1 MIIDGALP
9 INVDAMRVGHLILNS
24 PTKNAMAIVTVRVDS
39 VDVKLMVQRRSCH
52 ANRKANKKVA
62 TMPGITS
69 GRPAWRNAVH
79 REQPSIIAASS
90 ISFGIESK
98 KPLVIHIQNGSAM
111 VVKAM
116 MRLVR
121 VLYNPRDAMIR
132 K

>member
-1 MIIDGALP
+1 MMMDGALP
-9 INVDAMRVGHLILNS
+9 IKVDAMRVGHFILNS

-62 TMPGITS
+62 TIPGITN
-69 GRPAWRNAVH
+69 GRPVWRNAAH
-79 REQPSIIAASS
+79 REQPSIKAASS
-90 ISFGIESK
+90 ISFGMESK
-98 KPLVIHIQNGSAM
+98 NPLVIHIQNGRAM

-116 MRLVR
+116 IRLVR
-121 VLYNPRDAMIR
+121 VLYNPRDAMMR